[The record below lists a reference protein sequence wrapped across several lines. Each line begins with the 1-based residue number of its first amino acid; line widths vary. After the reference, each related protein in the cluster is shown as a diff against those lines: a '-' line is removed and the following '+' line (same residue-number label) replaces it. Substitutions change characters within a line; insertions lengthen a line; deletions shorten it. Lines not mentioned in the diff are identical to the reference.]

1 MRNILKSSAQEF
13 VTLEEE
19 IVTIENYLELQRVRF
34 ADKFDFRI
42 EVDETL
48 DTGTLLLPP
57 MMAQPFIENS
67 IEHGIKHKVS
77 KGLIEVRFWQSDGSF
92 FYEIRDD
99 GIGREKAR
107 EIQMKSDAKHRS
119 VATTITRERLAV
131 INRKRKHK
139 ISLGIIDLKDDA
151 GEGVGTRV
159 VFEVPLSL

>member
-1 MRNILKSSAQEF
+1 M
-13 VTLEEE
+13 
-19 IVTIENYLELQRVRF
+19 
-34 ADKFDFRI
+34 
-42 EVDETL
+42 
-48 DTGTLLLPP
+48 
-57 MMAQPFIENS
+57 
-67 IEHGIKHKVS
+67 S

-107 EIQMKSDAKHRS
+107 EIQMKSEAKHRS